1 VWWCGQCYRDEG
13 VNGGHR
19 RGLGELFRRSTP
31 GWSSSLQRSSRRV
44 SWGASAMFWW
54 LSLAVVVAAHSV
66 VSGVHP
72 IAIGLLVLCVSVD
85 RSIGFVLYYA
95 VIY

>member
-1 VWWCGQCYRDEG
+1 
-13 VNGGHR
+13 
-19 RGLGELFRRSTP
+19 
-31 GWSSSLQRSSRRV
+31 
-44 SWGASAMFWW
+44 MFWW